1 MTRLLLA
8 LVLCSMVAT
17 AQVRFDAGVG
27 LAFPSASTAFR
38 SLPGFPSCCPE
49 FTSGSG
55 TGLALGLGADVP
67 LLDNVL
73 LSVRGSTVSH
83 GHSLT
88 TQERISVIV
97 NGRFTS
103 ADVTHQIDLTQQ
115 VYSADV
121 LLGYRLNLI
130 TVRAG
135 LGYLVRGPGTIA
147 AEERLDNPAGA
158 TFVDTESPVRNVRSG
173 SLPDAVAS
181 SWQLGASIGVA
192 FPLDARR
199 QWHVAPE
206 VGLSVP
212 LASVTTAVT
221 WTLVVPS
228 AMVRL
233 SWSPFSAAPATP
245 AVQAATKAKAENPT
259 DELLIVETLSTPT
272 ATTVQLDVVGNPTV
286 VIEEVEYETFLPVL
300 PYVFFAQDEA
310 TMPQRYERM
319 FRRPL
324 PAAAEP
330 ADVFHQRLLA
340 VVAERMRQVPDAVV
354 TIVGTTSSRE
364 RNPMLA
370 DQRAQVVA
378 GILRDT
384 FGIASERLV
393 VRSQSLPDN
402 PTKAT
407 PEEAA
412 MADEENSR
420 VELEASDPRILMPYY
435 VSDTTVVMSPPQLH
449 IVARTSEPGALKQ
462 WTLTVNDDEV
472 RSSAQPFSKPVVFQ
486 PDASAIRSLLE
497 AGALRIRIDGEI
509 DGESRAQETLIP
521 VQQKR
526 LVSKR
531 QTIEQDSVVEVF
543 QLVLFP
549 YNSAT
554 LTDMHRRVLDVVRQR
569 VGSKAR
575 LTIEGATDVIGS
587 AEANADLSTR
597 RAQAVA
603 TYLGAN
609 AVVVGRGEPAA
620 SVPQRLPE
628 QRMLERTVR
637 IRAAVPVQQR

>member
-1 MTRLLLA
+1 MIRSLLA

-55 TGLALGLGADVP
+55 TGLALGIGADVP
-67 LLDNVL
+67 LLDNIL

-97 NGRFTS
+97 DGRFTS

-147 AEERLDNPAGA
+147 AEERLDNPVGA
-158 TFVDTESPVRNVRSG
+158 TFVDTQSPVRNVRSG
-173 SLPDAVAS
+173 ALPDAVQA
-181 SWQLGASIGVA
+181 SWQVGASIGVA
-192 FPLDARR
+192 FPLDARK
-199 QWHVAPE
+199 QWQVEPE
-206 VGLSVP
+206 VGVSVP
-212 LASVTTAVT
+212 LASVTT
-221 WTLVVPS
+221 VVAWKLTVPT

-233 SWSPFSAAPATP
+233 SWSPFGAPAAAPT
-245 AVQAATKAKAENPT
+245 VQAATKAESPT
-259 DELLIVETLSTPT
+259 DELLIVDTPPTPT
-272 ATTVQLDVVGNPTV
+272 ATTVQLDIVGNPTV
-286 VIEEVEYETFLPVL
+286 VIEEVEQETFLPVL

-310 TMPQRYERM
+310 TMPQRYVRM
-319 FRRPL
+319 FHQSL
-324 PAAAEP
+324 PAEAEP
-330 ADVFHQRLLA
+330 AYAFHHRLLA

-354 TIVGTTSSRE
+354 TIIGTTSSRE

-370 DQRAQVVA
+370 EQRAQVVA
-378 GILRDT
+378 SILRDT
-384 FGIASERLV
+384 FGIANERLV
-393 VRSQSLPDN
+393 VRSQGLPDS

-407 PEEAA
+407 PEESA

-449 IVARTSEPGALKQ
+449 IVARTSAPGSLKQ
-462 WTLTVNDDEV
+462 WTLTINDDEV
-472 RSSAQPFSKPVVFQ
+472 RSSAQAFSKPVVFQ
-486 PDASAIRSLLE
+486 PDASAVRSLLE

-509 DGESRAQETLIP
+509 DGEPRAEETLIP

-554 LTDMHRRVLDVVRQR
+554 LTAMHRRVLDVVRQR
-569 VGSKAR
+569 LGSRAR

-603 TYLGAN
+603 DYLGVE
-609 AVVVGRGEPAA
+609 AVAVGRGEP
-620 SVPQRLPE
+620 SSSIQQSLPE

-637 IRAAVPVQQR
+637 IRAAVPVRER